1 MKISLFSLIILGG
14 LLCQAQVKEVQ
25 LQDRLPIAPD
35 RPITVVIDNV
45 FGAIEVTASSTPT
58 VSYEVLKTINADHE
72 KALEKGLSEV
82 NMKVVQRN
90 DSIIFYLTAPFIC
103 DHWSGCYQRGR
114 WMDGPEDYSFT
125 FDYQLQIPAS
135 ANLKVQTVDQGKVTI
150 TGITGMVSAG
160 NVNGDVEIKGAHSVT
175 RATTVNGDVEV
186 TFQKRPNLDGRFST
200 INGTI
205 NLYCTSDLSASVT
218 AKTMHG
224 SLYSAFDFETKKP
237 ELKKVVSKKGTST
250 TYQLNETFGIEI
262 GKDGPTLSFETLNGD
277 IYLRKL

>member
-1 MKISLFSLIILGG
+1 MKISLITLIILCS
-14 LLCQAQVKEVQ
+14 LLCKAQVKEVQ

-35 RPITVVIDNV
+35 RPVTVVVDNV
-45 FGAIEVTASSTPT
+45 FGGIEVTATNAPA
-58 VSYEVLKTINADHE
+58 VSYQVLKTINADHA
-72 KALEKGLSEV
+72 KALEKGLTEV
-82 NMKVVQRN
+82 NMKIIQRN

-103 DHWSGCYQRGR
+103 DQWSGCYQRGR
-114 WMDGPEDYSFT
+114 WMDGPEDYDFN
-125 FDYQLQIPAS
+125 FDYQLQIPAN

-150 TGITGMVSAG
+150 KGITGTVSAG
-160 NVNGDVEIKGAHSVT
+160 NVNGDVEISGAHAVA

-224 SLYSAFDFETKKP
+224 SLFSAFDFETKKP
-237 ELKKVVSKKGTST
+237 ELKKVVSKKGAST

-262 GKDGPTLSFETLNGD
+262 GKNGPTLSFETLNGD